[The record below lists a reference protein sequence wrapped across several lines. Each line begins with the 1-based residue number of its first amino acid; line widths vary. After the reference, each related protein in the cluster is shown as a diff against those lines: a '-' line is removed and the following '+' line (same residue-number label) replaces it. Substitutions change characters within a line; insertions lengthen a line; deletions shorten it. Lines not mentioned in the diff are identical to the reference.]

1 MAARVNRNAAPGFFI
16 GYNLGMT
23 SLSNL
28 PGIDALLRAGDHLVA
43 QYGHDQTVRALRRVV
58 ETARQ
63 SALNGGDIPPESDL
77 IAQAADLL
85 MRASRP
91 TLRPVINATGV
102 IIHTNLGR
110 APLSDEALAAMRA
123 VSGGYSTLEYE
134 LEPGTRGKR
143 DRHIERI
150 LLDVTGAEAGMV
162 VNNNASAVLLA
173 LLALAHGRE
182 VIISRGQLIEIGGGF
197 RIPDVMAQGGAH
209 MVEVGTTNR
218 TRLRDYER
226 AITEQT
232 AAIVR
237 AHASNFKV
245 IGFTESV
252 PLADLSALAHA
263 RGLIV
268 LDDIGSGAL
277 LDTASFGLAHEPT
290 AQGSL
295 ADGADLVMFS
305 GDKLLGG
312 PQAGIIIGRA
322 DLIDTLKRHPLARAV
337 RADKLCLAGL
347 SATLDHYRRGEA
359 LDKIPVWRMISL
371 PPETIRARA
380 DAWGAGVAGEVVAS
394 ESTIG
399 GGSLPGETLPTWVF
413 APHVDQPNA
422 AAARLRRHDPP
433 VIARVAQDRLLLDPR
448 TVLPGED
455 EIVLDA
461 LRGLYNEG

>member
-1 MAARVNRNAAPGFFI
+1 LSVLTAARCFFI
-16 GYNLGMT
+16 SYNLHMT
-23 SLSNL
+23 SLSYL
-28 PGIDALLRAGDHLVA
+28 PSIDALLRASDHLVA

-58 ETARQ
+58 EDARQ
-63 SALNGGDIPPESDL
+63 IARGGGSIPPESDL
-77 IAQAADLL
+77 LARAADLL
-85 MRASRP
+85 VRESRP
-91 TLRPVINATGV
+91 TLRPVVNATGV

-110 APLSDEALAAMRA
+110 APLSVEALAAMSA
-123 VSGGYSTLEYE
+123 VGGGYSTLEYD
-134 LEPGTRGKR
+134 LEPGARGKR

-173 LLALAHGRE
+173 LLALAQARE

-197 RIPDVMAQGGAH
+197 RIPDVMAQSGAQ

-218 TRLRDYER
+218 THRRDYER

-237 AHASNFKV
+237 AHASNFRV
-245 IGFTESV
+245 IGFTEAV
-252 PLADLSALAHA
+252 PLAELSALAHA
-263 RGLIV
+263 RDLLV

-277 LDTASFGLAHEPT
+277 LDTASFGLSHEPT
-290 AQGSL
+290 AQESL

-312 PQAGIIIGRA
+312 PQAGIVIGRA
-322 DLIDTLKRHPLARAV
+322 DLIDTLKKHPLARAI

-347 SATLDHYRRGEA
+347 SATLEHYRRGEA

-371 PPETIRARA
+371 PEDAIRTRA
-380 DAWGAGVAGEVVAS
+380 EAWAAAVGGDVIAS
-394 ESTIG
+394 QSTVG
-399 GGSLPGETLPTWVF
+399 GGSLPGDTLPTWVC
-413 APHVDQPNA
+413 APHVEQPNA
-422 AAARLRRHDPP
+422 AAAHLRRHDPP

-461 LRGLYNEG
+461 LRGLT